1 MKIFY
6 TCEYCNEPID
16 TLEVDQV
23 DEAKFGF
30 DCLTAQERQDIIKI
44 DAAQNAMYVK
54 SLCDSCIAAMGLE
67 DTIGLGMTTTAN
79 KSYIH

>member
-6 TCEYCNEPID
+6 TCEYCGDPID

-30 DCLTAQERQDIIKI
+30 DCLTAQERQDIIKT
-44 DAAQNAMYVK
+44 DAAQNAIYVK
-54 SLCDSCIAAMGLE
+54 SLCDYCITAMGL
-67 DTIGLGMTTTAN
+67 DDNIALGMTAVN
-79 KSYIH
+79 KGYTH

>member
-6 TCEYCNEPID
+6 TCEYCGEPID

-30 DCLTAQERQDIIKI
+30 DCLTAQERQDIIKT
-44 DAAQNAMYVK
+44 DVAQNAIYVK
-54 SLCDSCIAAMGLE
+54 SLCDYCITSMGL
-67 DTIGLGMTTTAN
+67 DDNIALGISAVHKGYT
-79 KSYIH
+79 H

>member
-6 TCEYCNEPID
+6 TCEYCGDHID

-30 DCLTAQERQDIIKI
+30 DCLTAQERQDIIKT
-44 DAAQNAMYVK
+44 DVTQNSIHVK
-54 SLCDSCIAAMGLE
+54 SLCDACITSMGL
-67 DTIGLGMTTTAN
+67 DDNIMLGVTSIN
-79 KSYIH
+79 RSYTH